1 MRVYQFRHLGIKC
14 MLSLYLLLMRFAFN
28 LYEAKSI
35 AYFLNQRK
43 SPLNKRSKNDSNN
56 KENPGGAHDLPP
68 DFDPEVP
75 SREVIMQYLRSSET
89 PVDPEQM
96 AIQLGASVPLSI
108 GFARRLKAMERDG
121 QLFFNQQGLLLL
133 NNKLE
138 FIAGR
143 VQGHRDGFG
152 FLLRDDGGP
161 DLFLSPREML
171 KVLHGDRVL
180 AKPDGEYRGK
190 AEATIVEVTV

>member
-1 MRVYQFRHLGIKC
+1 M
-14 MLSLYLLLMRFAFN
+14 
-28 LYEAKSI
+28 
-35 AYFLNQRK
+35 
-43 SPLNKRSKNDSNN
+43 NKRSKNDSNN
-56 KENPGGAHDLPP
+56 KENPAGTHDLPP

-75 SREVIMQYLRSSET
+75 SREVIMQHLRSSET
-89 PVDPEQM
+89 PVAPDVM
-96 AIQLGASVPLSI
+96 AKSLGASVPLSV
-108 GFARRLKAMERDG
+108 GFDRRLKAMERDG
-121 QLFFNQQGLLLL
+121 QLFFNPQGQVLLS
-133 NNKLE
+133 NKLE

-180 AKPDGEYRGK
+180 VKPDGEYRGK
-190 AEATIVEVTV
+190 PEGTIVEVIERRTNKLVGRFLNERGLFHRGPRRPAHQARHPDSAR